1 MWKFRSKKN
10 LLNTPLRILLVTN
23 SLVLL
28 AGGMIGPI
36 YALFVEDIGG
46 SILDASFAGA
56 MFALAAG
63 VTTFISGKYAD
74 HNKHK
79 EKIVVFGYLVM
90 GAGFMLYTLVNSI
103 FTLMIVQVII
113 GFGEAIYLPA
123 FDAVYSKHLDHN
135 KEGQQW
141 GAWESVYYFA
151 TAIGAAVGGYI
162 VVYSGFNL
170 MFILMALLCLGS
182 ALYIYRLPKKAI

>member
-10 LLNTPLRILLVTN
+10 VLNTPLRILLITN

-46 SILDASFAGA
+46 DLLDASFAGA
-56 MFALAAG
+56 AFALAAG
-63 VTTFISGKYAD
+63 ITTFISGKYTD
-74 HNKHK
+74 RHDHK
-79 EKIVVFGYLVM
+79 EMIVVLGYIVM
-90 GAGFMLYTLVNSI
+90 GAGFFLYTMVNSM
-103 FTLMIVQVII
+103 FMLLIVQVII

-141 GAWESVYYFA
+141 GAWESMYYFA
-151 TAIGAAVGGYI
+151 TAIGAAAGGYI
-162 VVYSGFNL
+162 VVYSGFNP
-170 MFILMALLCLGS
+170 MFVLMALLCFSS
-182 ALYIYRLPKKAI
+182 ALYIFRLPKKAL

>member
-1 MWKFRSKKN
+1 MKKMI
-10 LLNTPLRILLVTN
+10 LNKPLRVLLITN

-46 SILDASFAGA
+46 NLLDASFAGGI
-56 MFALAAG
+56 FALAAG
-63 VTTFISGKYAD
+63 ITTFISGKYAD

-79 EKIVVFGYLVM
+79 EKIVVFGYVVM

-103 FTLMIVQVII
+103 WMLFAVQVII

-123 FDAVYSKHLDHN
+123 FDAVYSAHLDHH

-141 GAWESVYYFA
+141 GAWESMYYFS

-162 VVYSGFNL
+162 VVYSGFNM
-170 MFILMALLCLGS
+170 MFVLMALLCLGS
-182 ALYIYRLPKKAI
+182 ALYIYRLPKRAL

>member
-10 LLNTPLRILLVTN
+10 ILNTPLRILLITN

-36 YALFVEDIGG
+36 YALFVENIGG
-46 SILDASFAGA
+46 DLLDASFAGA
-56 MFALAAG
+56 AFALAAG
-63 VTTFISGKYAD
+63 VTTFISGKYTD
-74 HNKHK
+74 GHDHK
-79 EKIVVFGYLVM
+79 EMIVVLGYIVM
-90 GAGFMLYTLVNSI
+90 GAGFFLYTIVDSM
-103 FTLMIVQVII
+103 FTLLIVQVII

-141 GAWESVYYFA
+141 GAWESMYYFA
-151 TAIGAAVGGYI
+151 TAIGATAGGYI
-162 VVYSGFNL
+162 VVYSGFNP
-170 MFILMALLCLGS
+170 MFILMALLCFGS
-182 ALYIYRLPKKAI
+182 ALYIFQLPKKAL